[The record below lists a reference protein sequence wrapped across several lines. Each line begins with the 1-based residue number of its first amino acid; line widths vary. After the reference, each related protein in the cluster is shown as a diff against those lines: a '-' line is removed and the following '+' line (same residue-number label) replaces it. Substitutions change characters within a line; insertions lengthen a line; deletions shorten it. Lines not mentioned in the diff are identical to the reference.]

1 MASNMKTARFLSGIL
16 SVFLCAASVMTAH
29 AEDFSSAEEKAAQ
42 AHELA
47 MTDVVYAQEDF
58 KALYYQNI
66 EIISVLKEIR
76 DEIHAVN
83 MREAKDTGKA

>member
-1 MASNMKTARFLSGIL
+1 MKKIGLLAGAVLVLLWAAPVPARSED
-16 SVFLCAASVMTAH
+16 
-29 AEDFSSAEEKAAQ
+29 EDFSGPEEKAAQ

-47 MTDVVYAQEDF
+47 MKDVVYAQEDF

-66 EIISVLKEIR
+66 EIIGLLKEIR

-83 MREAKDTGKA
+83 VREAKSTGKT